1 MFSAYINS
9 TLLRFKSQGGSTING
24 DAAELDVGTERMQQ
38 DMNDLRQR
46 QQQNEGELRAMK
58 ADITTLQV
66 SDKLQNAEIDSL
78 KETLPEIKSDT
89 TWIRR
94 KITGA
99 LITAVIMAVV
109 GGIIGFAI
117 NAIYGG

>member
-1 MFSAYINS
+1 MNEEVA
-9 TLLRFKSQGGSTING
+9 G
-24 DAAELDVGTERMQQ
+24 EMDVWKERIQQ

-78 KETLPEIKSDT
+78 KETLTEIKSDT

-99 LITAVIMAVV
+99 LITAIITAVV
-109 GGIIGFAI
+109 GGIIGVAI
-117 NAIYGG
+117 ASIYGG

>member
-1 MFSAYINS
+1 MNEEV
-9 TLLRFKSQGGSTING
+9 
-24 DAAELDVGTERMQQ
+24 AEVDVWKERIQQ

-46 QQQNEGELRAMK
+46 QQQNEGELMAMK

-78 KETLPEIKSDT
+78 KETLTEIKSDT

-99 LITAVIMAVV
+99 LITAIITAVV
-109 GGIIGFAI
+109 GGIIGVAI
-117 NAIYGG
+117 ASIYGGN